1 MDGEAK
7 VAKRGGAEGQSVRET
22 EVTPGG
28 AEEMG
33 GKQSSPRPHNFVNS
47 ILPSKWFATSS
58 KLQDSWVK
66 TAQMWQG
73 CWAYGREVWLSSQ
86 MEQWLSL

>member
-28 AEEMG
+28 AEEEMG

-47 ILPSKWFATSS
+47 ILPS
-58 KLQDSWVK
+58 
-66 TAQMWQG
+66 
-73 CWAYGREVWLSSQ
+73 
-86 MEQWLSL
+86 